1 MLAWFEEGFQ
11 FEVTEVM
18 LEFLFSWKLGLD
30 GKIPGFEN
38 TFDSSYSMN

>member
-18 LEFLFSWKLGLD
+18 LEFLFSGSWDWMEKYLVL
-30 GKIPGFEN
+30 KIHLILPIL
-38 TFDSSYSMN
+38 